1 MMLSVVSALFLG
13 MVAQTASP
21 PPSVPATG
29 DSFIADARA
38 LVERGPGAE
47 NSPEADQLR
56 VQMGAAGAALRARV
70 AAEKAA
76 GKPMLACLPAPG
88 QASLNLGQIMSGI
101 AALTPAQRAGPL
113 NDAFALVLASIYPCP
128 AKL

>member
-1 MMLSVVSALFLG
+1 MLSVVMALFIG
-13 MVAQTASP
+13 MAAQAASP
-21 PPSVPATG
+21 PPVAATG
-29 DSFIADARA
+29 DSFLADARA

-47 NSPEADQLR
+47 NSPEADQIR
-56 VQMGAAGAALRARV
+56 AQMGVAGAALRARV

-128 AKL
+128 AKP